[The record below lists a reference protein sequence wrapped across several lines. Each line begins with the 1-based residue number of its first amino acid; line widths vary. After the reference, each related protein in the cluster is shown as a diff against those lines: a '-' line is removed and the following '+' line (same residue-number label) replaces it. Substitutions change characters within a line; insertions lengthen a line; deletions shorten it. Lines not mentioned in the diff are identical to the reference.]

1 MTTIAIMNWAE
12 RHQTGQIVLRIFEIT
27 IGMPIVKF
35 PLAKS
40 ALVSRIIKRLHPTHL
55 LAASRRLS
63 AAFSSK
69 IAVVINS
76 GSQFSKWFRATSRS
90 RKASHMVLTVVGIGS
105 IRNIFL
111 VKSTIFRS
119 ISTPPHLCN
128 LTSREPA
135 LNIIKAKCLPT
146 HHLDKPL
153 LKAIGTPAPNAIPD
167 TISSSIIC
175 SDLLTTIVSSA
186 REIFLTVRSVHLWP
200 ATFIS
205 MRNLSMLQQSIQLL
219 HLGHVIP
226 NPEFPG
232 FLRHVSHF
240 CISFRQHPW
249 SLRFYAE
256 YKAHSQPDYHTRM
269 KPIIRQ

>member
-40 ALVSRIIKRLHPTHL
+40 ALVSRIIKRLHPAHL

-69 IAVVINS
+69 IAAVINS
-76 GSQFSKWFRATSRS
+76 GSQFSKWFRATSSS
-90 RKASHMVLTVVGIGS
+90 RMASFSVLTVEIIGS
-105 IRNIFL
+105 VQNIFL
-111 VKSTIFRS
+111 TKSTILRS
-119 ISTPPHLCN
+119 ISTPPHLCD

-135 LNIIKAKCLPT
+135 LNIIMAKQLCA

-153 LKAIGTPAPNAIPD
+153 VKAIGTQTPNAIPD

-175 SDLLTTIVSSA
+175 SDLLATIPTMS
-186 REIFLTVRSVHLWP
+186 
-200 ATFIS
+200 IS
-205 MRNLSMLQQSIQLL
+205 MRNLSVLQQNIKLL

-226 NPEFPG
+226 NQEFPG
-232 FLRHVSHF
+232 FLRHISHF
-240 CISFRQHPW
+240 CISFRRPPW
-249 SLRFYAE
+249 SLQFYAE

-269 KPIIRQ
+269 KPIVQQ